1 MTFTLSLRSRLTVWY
16 MVALL
21 IVLALGG
28 GIVLWQQGRI
38 GLARVDRQL
47 RDLDTTVANLMQDE
61 LHEDPVLARAAREVE
76 STISA
81 PGRAVAILDLTGHAV
96 AASWNG
102 LNLPEPLPT
111 ADQGVRMWTADT
123 ATGAWRVRAE
133 PKTVGQESLVLL
145 TAVPLSDVFRE
156 RREVQE
162 AMWVGIPIVLLI
174 AALGGLWLAS
184 VGLRPITAM
193 AERAARIPLSG
204 DQDLGESNRTDE
216 LGQLARAFNGL
227 VARLRA
233 ALQTQ
238 RQFMADAS
246 HELRTPVSVVRSA
259 ADVTLRRDHRDEG
272 EYLEALA
279 MISHEARRL
288 GRFVEDML
296 VLARADA
303 GGYPLRTVHLYLDE
317 LVIDCRRTL
326 DVLAA
331 ERDVSVCTESMPEVP
346 FVGDEELLKR
356 MLVNL
361 VQNAVHH
368 TRGGGTVSIHL
379 SNASGIAI
387 DVTDEGPGIAIEE
400 RERIFDRFVQFD
412 QSRRGSGS
420 GLGLPIA
427 RWIAEAHGGSLTLK
441 SSSPA
446 GSNFR
451 VILSKPSQPNAP
463 TLSGIRHQAVI

>member
-28 GIVLWQQGRI
+28 GVVLWQQGRI

-47 RDLDTTVANLMQDE
+47 RDLATTVANLMQDE
-61 LHEDPVLARAAREVE
+61 LNEDPVLARAAHEVE
-76 STISA
+76 ATISA
-81 PGRAVAILDLTGHAV
+81 PGRAVAILDRTGHAV

-102 LNLPEPLPT
+102 LNLQEPLP
-111 ADQGVRMWTADT
+111 AFDQDVRLWTADA
-123 ATGAWRVRAE
+123 ATGAWRVRTE
-133 PKTVGQESLVLL
+133 PKTVGQQSLVLL
-145 TAVPLSDVFRE
+145 TAAPLSDVFRE

-174 AALGGLWLAS
+174 ASLGGWWLAS
-184 VGLRPITAM
+184 VGLRPISAM
-193 AERAARIPLSG
+193 AERAARIPLTG

-259 ADVTLRRDHRDEG
+259 ADITLGRDHRDEA
-272 EYLEALA
+272 EYREALT
-279 MISHEARRL
+279 MIGSESRRV
-288 GRFVEDML
+288 GRLVEDML

-303 GGYPLRTVHLYLDE
+303 GGYPLRPVSLYLDE
-317 LVIDCRRTL
+317 LVTDCRRTL
-326 DVLAA
+326 DMLAA
-331 ERDVSVCTESMPEVP
+331 ERHVSVRTQALPEIP

-368 TRGGGTVSIHL
+368 TRAGGSVSINL
-379 SNASGIAI
+379 SNGSAIAI
-387 DVTDEGPGIAIEE
+387 DVTDEGPGVADED
-400 RERIFDRFVQFD
+400 RERIFDRFVQLD
-412 QSRRGSGS
+412 RSRRGSGS

-427 RWIAEAHGGSLTLK
+427 RWIAEAHGGSLTLEN
-441 SSSPA
+441 STA
-446 GSNFR
+446 TGSTFR
-451 VILSKPSQPNAP
+451 VVLPGSGPTPSEQR
-463 TLSGIRHQAVI
+463 LDS

>member
-1 MTFTLSLRSRLTVWY
+1 MNLTLSLRSRLTVWY

-21 IVLALGG
+21 MVLALGG
-28 GIVLWQQGRI
+28 GVVLWQQGRI

-47 RDLDTTVANLMQDE
+47 RDLTVTVANLMQDE
-61 LHEDPVLARAAREVE
+61 LREDPMLARAADEVE
-76 STISA
+76 GTISA
-81 PGRAVAILDLTGHAV
+81 PGRAVAILDPTGHAV
-96 AASWNG
+96 AAVWNG
-102 LNLPEPLPT
+102 LNLPEPLP
-111 ADQGVRMWTADT
+111 AFDQGVRVWTADT
-123 ATGAWRVRAE
+123 PSGAWRVRAE

-145 TAVPLSDVFRE
+145 TATPLTDVYRE

-174 AALGGLWLAS
+174 AVLGGLWLAS

-193 AERAARIPLSG
+193 AERAARIPLTG
-204 DQDLGESNRTDE
+204 DQDLGESNRSDE

-259 ADVTLRRDHRDEG
+259 ADVTLGRDHRDEA
-272 EYLEALA
+272 EYREALT
-279 MISHEARRL
+279 MIGHEARRL
-288 GRFVEDML
+288 GRLVEDML

-303 GGYPLRTVHLYLDE
+303 GGYPLRPVSLYLDE
-317 LVIDCRRTL
+317 LVNDCRRTL

-331 ERDVSVCTESMPEVP
+331 ERNVSVRAQSLPEIP

-368 TRGGGTVSIHL
+368 TRAGGVVSIDL
-379 SNASGIAI
+379 SNGSAIAI
-387 DVTDEGPGIAIEE
+387 DVTDEGSGIAAED
-400 RERIFDRFVQFD
+400 RERIFDRFVQLD
-412 QSRRGSGS
+412 RSRRGSGS

-427 RWIAEAHGGSLTLK
+427 RWIAEAHGGALTLE
-441 SSSPA
+441 SSSTT
-446 GSNFR
+446 GSTFR
-451 VILSKPSQPNAP
+451 VVLP
-463 TLSGIRHQAVI
+463 TSRSLGSA